1 MNLQNRLIA
10 ESSAE
15 RDQSAQPGRLTMRI
29 VHPALRLRGEVLDL
43 EGDRVLVR
51 VDGYPKNPVWLNLAD
66 VEDEPIRRKGTSHAH
81 N

>member
-1 MNLQNRLIA
+1 
-10 ESSAE
+10 
-15 RDQSAQPGRLTMRI
+15 MRI
-29 VHPALRLRGEVLDL
+29 IHPALRLRGEVLDL

-51 VDGYPKNPVWLNLAD
+51 VDGYPKNPVWFNLAD